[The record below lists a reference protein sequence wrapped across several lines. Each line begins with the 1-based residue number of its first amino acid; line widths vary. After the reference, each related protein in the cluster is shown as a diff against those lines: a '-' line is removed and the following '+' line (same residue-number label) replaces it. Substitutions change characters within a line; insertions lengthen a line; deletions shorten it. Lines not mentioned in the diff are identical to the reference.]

1 MAQAW
6 LYDGRSAVRRAAT
19 VLPGDGGLRLISG
32 SGEEVFVDTTQLG
45 HVESRPG
52 HEVYSHHALPG
63 WRLGIPAPVAAEL
76 RPLLPGRQRYG
87 RLIDRVG
94 LVLALVV
101 GALVSAAVI
110 FAGTRAP
117 DLLAPLVPASWEKR
131 YADALLGDLD
141 ARVCNRPDGQ
151 AALDKLTA
159 KLTPRGDIRVRVA
172 NLPMV
177 NAVAL
182 PGGNVVIFKDL
193 LTEAEG
199 PDEAAGVLAHEIAH
213 VDNRD
218 VTRAMI
224 RQYGLGLLLI
234 GFGGTTGGNVETLLA
249 ADYSR
254 SAETEADTDAIA
266 ALQRAAIS
274 PVPTARFFDR
284 LARMEGKLGDLGDG
298 FNYIST
304 HPQSKNRR
312 ERFLASAERG
322 REYAPSLSQDEWDAL
337 KDICFEPEAAQNTSS

>member
-1 MAQAW
+1 MSQAW
-6 LYDGRSAVRRAAT
+6 LYDGRSAVRRGAT
-19 VLPGDGGLRLISG
+19 VLPGEGGIRLLSG
-32 SGEEVFVDTTQLG
+32 SGDEVFVATQQLV
-45 HVESRPG
+45 HRESRSG
-52 HEVYSHHALPG
+52 AEVYGHAELPG
-63 WRLGIPAPVAAEL
+63 WRLGLPSPLDPALA
-76 RPLLPGRQRYG
+76 PLLPRQQRYG

-94 LVLALVV
+94 LVPTLLV

-117 DLLAPLVPASWEKR
+117 DLLAPHVPASWEKR

-141 ARVCNRPDGQ
+141 ERVCRNANGQ
-151 AALDKLTA
+151 AALDTLTA
-159 KLTPRGDIRVRVA
+159 KLTPRRDIRVRVA

-182 PGGNVVIFKDL
+182 PGGNIVIFRDL
-193 LTEAEG
+193 LTEAES

-213 VDNRD
+213 VENRD

-224 RQYGLGLLLI
+224 RQYGLGLLLV
-234 GFGGTTGGNVETLLA
+234 GLGGTTGGNLETLLS

-254 SAETEADTDAIA
+254 TAETEADTDAIA
-266 ALQRAAIS
+266 SLQRAGIS

-284 LARMEGKLGDLGDG
+284 LAKMEVKLGKLDDG

-304 HPQSKNRR
+304 HPQSKSRR

-322 REYAPSLSQDEWDAL
+322 RAYAPSLSTEEWGAL
-337 KDICFEPEAAQNTSS
+337 QDICFTPGK